1 MIGVTGMFG
10 NTGKIV
16 RVDLSEERVEDL
28 LPSEELYRSFIGG
41 SGLAAKLF
49 NDMADMSADALSPG
63 ALLIFM
69 NGPLAGVKLSGASR
83 FSAAARSPLTG
94 SFADSSCGGYFAP
107 ALRYAGYDGLLISGK
122 AARPSMLLISGG
134 SLSIMDAEDLWGMGV
149 METTLAL
156 RARYGPRA
164 RTLVIGPAGENGVPF
179 ACVMHEAHH
188 AFGRAGLGAVMGSK
202 MLKALVIEPHA
213 GEAALA
219 DPSRMKELARE
230 LTPRI
235 RDYLM
240 SQVLRDFGSPGNLEG
255 HMYTGDVPIKNW
267 TSNFSEEMAEALT
280 GSTLTDRFLTRTG
293 TCAYCAV
300 ACKRIVRVDE
310 GPFAI
315 PEGPGPEYE
324 TVVSFGS
331 LLGSADLAAA
341 CKAGRVCN
349 DLGMDT
355 ISAGATIAWAMEA
368 FERGDLSESDTGG
381 IGLEWGDMST
391 VIDAV
396 LPAMAAR
403 SGKLGS
409 LLSMGSRAAAEKTGR
424 GSIAYTVQ
432 SKGLEAPM
440 HDPRGGG
447 HGHALAYAVSPR
459 GACHVATAMHFME
472 TGACNYPEIGFEF
485 DLEALTDEG
494 KPETMALATAIGAI
508 ENSACLCQYADRSLS
523 FLEIVELLNAATG
536 FGYTPETLVD
546 AGYRIFHLKR
556 LINHRLGLRASD
568 DSITERMR
576 EPARDGE
583 PAGIPVEFDSMLER
597 FYAIMDMDPEE
608 GIARM
613 ERLGELGLGDE
624 GGLAWQGK

>member
-1 MIGVTGMFG
+1 MFG
-10 NTGKIV
+10 NTGRIAKI
-16 RVDLSEERVEDL
+16 DLSEGKVEDL
-28 LPSEELYRSFIGG
+28 FLPEDLYRAFIGG

-49 NDMADMSADALSPG
+49 SDMADMSADALSPE
-63 ALLIFM
+63 ALLLFL

-83 FSAAARSPLTG
+83 FSAAGRSPLTG
-94 SFADSSCGGYFAP
+94 AFADSSCGGYFAP
-107 ALRYAGYDGLLISGK
+107 ALRYAGYDGLAITGRAK
-122 AARPSMLLISGG
+122 RPSTLLVSGG
-134 SLSIMDAEDLWGMGV
+134 TVSVVDADALWGKGIA
-149 METTLAL
+149 ETTAAVRERFGA
-156 RARYGPRA
+156 RARS
-164 RTLVIGPAGENGVPF
+164 LVIGPAGENLVPF

-188 AFGRAGLGAVMGSK
+188 ALGRAGLGAVMGSK
-202 MLKALVIEPHA
+202 LLKAVVMEPHA
-213 GEAALA
+213 GDAVLA
-219 DPSRMKELARE
+219 DSSRMKELVKE

-235 RDYLM
+235 KDYLM

-280 GSTLTDRFLTRTG
+280 GSTLTERFLTRTG

-300 ACKRIVRVDE
+300 ACKRVVKVDD

-331 LLGSADLAAA
+331 LVGSADLAAA

-368 FERGDLSESDTGG
+368 FERGDLSAKDTDGVA
-381 IGLEWGDMST
+381 LEWGDMST

-403 SGKLGS
+403 SGKLGA
-409 LLSMGSRAAAEKTGR
+409 LLSTGSRAAAEKTGR

-432 SKGLEAPM
+432 CKGLEAPM

-494 KPETMALATAIGAI
+494 KPETMALATAVGAI

-523 FLEIVELLNAATG
+523 FTEIVDLLNAATG
-536 FGYTPETLVD
+536 FGYTPETLVE

-556 LINHRLGLRASD
+556 LVNYRLGLRASD
-568 DSITERMR
+568 DSLTERMR

-583 PAGIPVEFDSMLER
+583 PAGIPIEFDSMLER
-597 FYAIMDMDPEE
+597 FYAIMGMDPEA

-613 ERLGELGLGDE
+613 ERLVELGLGDE
-624 GGLAWQGK
+624 GRTAWAGK

>member
-1 MIGVTGMFG
+1 MFR
-10 NTGKIV
+10 NTGRIATI
-16 RVDLSEERVEDL
+16 DLSEGKVEDL
-28 LPSEELYRSFIGG
+28 SLREDLYRAFIGG

-49 NDMADMSADALSPG
+49 NDMADMSAG
-63 ALLIFM
+63 ALAPEALLLFI

-83 FSAAARSPLTG
+83 FSAAGRSPLTG
-94 SFADSSCGGYFAP
+94 GFADSSCGGYFAP
-107 ALRYAGYDGLLISGK
+107 ALRYAGYDGLVITGRAK
-122 AARPSMLLISGG
+122 RPSMLLVSGG
-134 SLSIMDAEDLWGMGV
+134 AVSIIDAEALWGKGIF
-149 METTLAL
+149 ETTAAVRKRFGA
-156 RARYGPRA
+156 RARS
-164 RTLVIGPAGENGVPF
+164 LVIGPAGENLVPF
-179 ACVMHEAHH
+179 ACIMHEAHH

-202 MLKALVIEPHA
+202 LLKAVVMEPHA
-213 GEAALA
+213 GDAALA
-219 DPSRMKELARE
+219 DPSRMKLLVKELS
-230 LTPRI
+230 PRI
-235 RDYLM
+235 KDYLM

-280 GSTLTDRFLTRTG
+280 GSTLTERFLTRTG

-300 ACKRIVRVDE
+300 ACKRVVRVDD

-331 LLGSADLAAA
+331 LVGSADLAAA

-368 FERGDLSESDTGG
+368 FERGDLSDSDTGG
-381 IGLEWGDMST
+381 IALEWGDMST
-391 VIDAV
+391 VIDTV

-403 SGKLGS
+403 SGKLGA

-432 SKGLEAPM
+432 CKGLEAPM

-485 DLEALTDEG
+485 DLEALTDQG
-494 KPETMALATAIGAI
+494 KPETMALATAVGAI

-523 FLEIVELLNAATG
+523 FTEIVDLLNAATG
-536 FGYTPETLVD
+536 FGYTPETLME

-556 LINHRLGLRASD
+556 LVNFRLGLRASD
-568 DSITERMR
+568 DSLTERMR

-597 FYAIMDMDPEE
+597 FYAIMGMDPEA

-613 ERLGELGLGDE
+613 ERLVELGLGDE
-624 GGLAWQGK
+624 GRTAWGK